1 MVDYNEL
8 RKKFPAKTPGK
19 AARAAKIKA
28 IAREYE
34 RKRAELAASRPP
46 VLKKGIV
53 FYAVVVIGLLM
64 VGSLVLSATGR
75 GGRAFTSKAHIQAT
89 NSVEA
94 LAVAL
99 GRYRYH
105 TGTYPTTGEGLRQLA
120 AILPGV
126 KGWNGPYIK
135 RVVKDPWGKEY
146 EYVSNGANET
156 PTLYSCGADRTAGTS
171 DDIMADPASFD
182 KPFRDKSWLK
192 GWMPYNLRGYIV
204 VDDEEMKKS
213 VNASVAGHMDDYA
226 KDLNPKAVK
235 HDAGEIIANAGVTPE
250 SLDMV
255 RERPVGSMVFI
266 EGCWNHEEGSVAKVV
281 CSTKAD
287 EVELFL
293 DNVSLGRKK
302 AVDGAAS
309 WEVPFSPGELKAI
322 SYVAGRPN
330 GHDSLATAL
339 SPAGVVLESK
349 SSSIAEGG
357 SAVAFAR
364 VVDRKGNV
372 VPHPDWSRVELSC
385 EGPGKILRPEGR
397 FASGSK
403 LPVAVVRVPGSG
415 VPVKLTASF
424 GGGQRSFLVF
434 GTVPSS
440 REGR

>member
-8 RKKFPAKTPGK
+8 RRKFPAKTPGK
-19 AARAAKIKA
+19 AARSAKIKA

-75 GGRAFTSKAHIQAT
+75 GGKAFTSKAHIQAT

-105 TGTYPTTGEGLRQLA
+105 TGTYPTTEEGLQQLA

-135 RVVKDPWGKEY
+135 KVVKDPWGKAY
-146 EYVSNGANET
+146 EYVSNGEHET

-192 GWMPYNLRGYIV
+192 GWMPYTLRGYIV
-204 VDDEEMKKS
+204 VEDEEMKKS
-213 VNASVAGHMDDYA
+213 VNASVAEHMNDYA
-226 KDLNPKAVK
+226 DDLKNDIPELSADKVVSS
-235 HDAGEIIANAGVTPE
+235 AGFT
-250 SLDMV
+250 M
-255 RERPVGSMVFI
+255 ERLMQTRDEPQGAAVFI
-266 EGCWNHEEGSVAKVV
+266 EGHWNREEGALVSVT
-281 CSTKAD
+281 CRTKCD

-293 DNVSLGRKK
+293 NGETLGKK
-302 AVDGAAS
+302 KPVDGKVS
-309 WEVPFSPGELKAI
+309 WETPFVPGELKAI
-322 SYVAGRPN
+322 AYVGGRPN
-330 GHDSLATAL
+330 GFDAIATAL
-339 SPAGVVLESK
+339 SPAKIVLES
-349 SSSIAEGG
+349 SADAIPDGG
-357 SAVAFAR
+357 AAV
-364 VVDRKGNV
+364 VVAALADRNGNV
-372 VPHPDWSRVELSC
+372 LPNPDWSKFEFGC
-385 EGPGKILRPEGR
+385 KAPGRILKSGEAFLPNAPRLP
-397 FASGSK
+397 FAVQRTG
-403 LPVAVVRVPGSG
+403 GSG
-415 VPVKLTASF
+415 ESILVTAKYPGLGLVKINIA
-424 GGGQRSFLVF
+424 RC
-434 GTVPSS
+434 
-440 REGR
+440 R

>member
-135 RVVKDPWGKEY
+135 RVVKDPWGREY
-146 EYVSNGANET
+146 EYVSNGENET
-156 PTLYSCGADRTAGTS
+156 PTLYSCGADRIAGTS

-226 KDLNPKAVK
+226 KDLKSEIPELSADKVVA
-235 HDAGEIIANAGVTPE
+235 DAGFSPE
-250 SLDMV
+250 RLSRVRDM
-255 RERPVGSMVFI
+255 PPDALVFI
-266 EGCWNHEEGSVAKVV
+266 EGHWNREGGETAKVT
-281 CSTKAD
+281 CRTKCD

-293 DNVSLGRKK
+293 NGETLGKK
-302 AVDGAAS
+302 MAVDGKVS
-309 WEVPFSPGELKAI
+309 WETPFSPGELKAI
-322 SYVAGRPN
+322 GYVGGRPN
-330 GHDSLATAL
+330 GHDAIATAM
-339 SPAGVVLESK
+339 SPAKITLEPVARAIPEGAATVVL
-349 SSSIAEGG
+349 AML
-357 SAVAFAR
+357 A
-364 VVDRKGNV
+364 DRNGNIL
-372 VPHPDWSRVELSC
+372 PNPDWESIELSR
-385 EGPGKILRPEGR
+385 EGPGRILE
-397 FASGSK
+397 S
-403 LPVAVVRVPGSG
+403 PGSIRRNAARYPI
-415 VPVKLTASF
+415 VVQRT
-424 GGGQRSFLVF
+424 GGSGESIRVF
-434 GTVPSS
+434 AKYAGLGSAKADIA
-440 REGR
+440 RCR

>member
-192 GWMPYNLRGYIV
+192 GWMPYTLRGYIV

-213 VNASVAGHMDDYA
+213 VNASVARHMDDYA
-226 KDLNPKAVK
+226 KDLKSEIPELSADKVIA
-235 HDAGEIIANAGVTPE
+235 DAGYAPE
-250 SLDMV
+250 RLSQVRDMPP
-255 RERPVGSMVFI
+255 EAAVFI
-266 EGCWNHEEGSVAKVV
+266 EGHWNREDGEVANIT
-281 CSTKAD
+281 CRTKCD

-293 DNVSLGRKK
+293 NGETLGKKK
-302 AVDGAAS
+302 AADGKVS
-309 WEVPFSPGELKAI
+309 WETPFSPGELKAI
-322 SYVAGRPN
+322 GYVGGRPN
-330 GHDSLATAL
+330 GFDSIATAL
-339 SPAGVVLESK
+339 AP
-349 SSSIAEGG
+349 
-357 SAVAFAR
+357 AR
-364 VVDRKGNV
+364 VVIRGDVASIVDGGATVALVELVDRKGNV
-372 VPHPDWSRVELSC
+372 VPGADWKKAAFSC
-385 EGPGKILRPEGR
+385 EGPGRILQAVADHASAAR
-397 FASGSK
+397 F
-403 LPVAVVRVPGSG
+403 PVAVQRTGGSG
-415 VPVKLTASF
+415 ADVKVSVKMDGAGSASC
-424 GGGQRSFLVF
+424 VF
-434 GTVPSS
+434 GRAVK
-440 REGR
+440 R